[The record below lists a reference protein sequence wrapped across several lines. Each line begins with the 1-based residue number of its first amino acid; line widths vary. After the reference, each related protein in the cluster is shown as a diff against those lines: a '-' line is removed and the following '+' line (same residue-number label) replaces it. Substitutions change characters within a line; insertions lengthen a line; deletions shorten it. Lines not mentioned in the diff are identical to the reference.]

1 MASRWYST
9 VIDSHDPEAQ
19 ARWWGE
25 VLGWQVVHSSPEE
38 AIIIPG
44 WVTEEKAATTPW
56 EEVGPGLVF
65 VAVPDDKRVKNRLH
79 LDLARYLD
87 DDRDAEVERLLAL
100 GAQRPD
106 ADQPSEATVDGPL
119 DPEGT
124 GFCPLPA
131 RAAS

>member
-1 MASRWYST
+1 MAIRWYST

-79 LDLARYLD
+79 LDLAPHLD
-87 DDRDAEVERLLAL
+87 DDRDAELERLLAL
-100 GAQRPD
+100 GAQRTD
-106 ADQPSEATVDGPL
+106 VGQPSDATFDVFV
-119 DPEGT
+119 DPEGNE
-124 GFCPLPA
+124 FCLLSS
-131 RAAS
+131 RDG